1 LFVEQKLLPP
11 KSIFQIAKLEVAC
24 YRRMAQ
30 LGNDRRM
37 LVAWIRKYAP
47 EGSIDQAMAYIEG
60 KDSFSPVSLE
70 ILSMQEKVLRLF
82 RKMSRQINPNR
93 WQNRPG
99 FVL

>member
-1 LFVEQKLLPP
+1 MFVEQKLLPP

-60 KDSFSPVSLE
+60 KDSFSPRIIRDPFNAGESFE
-70 ILSMQEKVLRLF
+70 IIYKDAEQTDKSQ
-82 RKMSRQINPNR
+82 
-93 WQNRPG
+93 
-99 FVL
+99 